1 MHPTN
6 VCQTA
11 MYLAPKD
18 VLELSRLSKQFRSI
32 FASRSA
38 IFVWRTVF
46 RNVNLKCV
54 EDLNEIQFASLLY
67 DKCCMVQFL
76 FFLYHI
82 NYTHPFIFSSG
93 MWTYHEKLL
102 SISHPSPE
110 IVSKLSNRKVKLF
123 ILLFTPNLTTIN
135 FS

>member
-1 MHPTN
+1 
-6 VCQTA
+6 
-11 MYLAPKD
+11 MYLTPKD

-67 DKCCMVQFL
+67 DKCCMVQSL

-82 NYTHPFIFSSG
+82 NYTHHLFLFSSG
-93 MWTYHEKLL
+93 MWTYHEELL
-102 SISHPSPE
+102 SISRPSSE
-110 IVSKLSNRKVKLF
+110 IVSILSNRKVKLF
-123 ILLFTPNLTTIN
+123 SLLITLK
-135 FS
+135 SYYH